1 MACCWRARR
10 VRPTSPPSNHIAEW
24 FEVSWS
30 DRSHEAATALVHAF
44 MDEPGASAS
53 LLRPRAR
60 RGVVTKLLRAM
71 TDDAARRGGLLTATV
86 SGNVVAAAC
95 VWGPGYH
102 PMPLLS
108 RRYLVAGA
116 EMIWRAGGRSLAIL
130 RLWRAMRAADPAA
143 EHWHVAL
150 LGVDPTWQR
159 IGIGRS
165 LMAAIVERVDETH
178 GAIYLET
185 NRRDLVG
192 WYEAAGFSVRDRLI
206 VAPALVW
213 TMWRSVASASGSAA
227 GTNNRIRPGPP
238 AI

>member
-1 MACCWRARR
+1 MARYRPARK
-10 VRPTSPPSNHIAEW
+10 VRLASPTSHLLAEC

-30 DRSHEAATALVHAF
+30 ERSPEAATALVQAF
-44 MDEPGASAS
+44 VDEPGASAS
-53 LLRPRAR
+53 VLRPRAR
-60 RGVVTKLLRAM
+60 RSVIANLLRAM

-86 SGNVVAAAC
+86 GGNVVAAAC
-95 VWGPGYH
+95 VWPPGYH

-116 EMIWRAGGRSLAIL
+116 ETVWRAGRRTLRIL
-130 RLWRAMRAADPAA
+130 GLWRAMRAADPAA

-165 LMAAIVERVDETH
+165 LMAAIVERADQKH

-185 NRRDLVG
+185 NRRELVG
-192 WYEAAGFSVRDRLI
+192 WYEAAGFVVRDELT
-206 VAPALVW
+206 VASPARVW
-213 TMWRSVASASGSAA
+213 TMWRSVASTSRSAA
-227 GTNNRIRPGPP
+227 GTKTPV
-238 AI
+238 